1 MNVLVG
7 DLTLPVGIILFALA
21 LLAAVIL
28 SGAVTW

>member
-1 MNVLVG
+1 MNVLIG
-7 DLTLPVGIILFALA
+7 DLTLPVGIILFALV